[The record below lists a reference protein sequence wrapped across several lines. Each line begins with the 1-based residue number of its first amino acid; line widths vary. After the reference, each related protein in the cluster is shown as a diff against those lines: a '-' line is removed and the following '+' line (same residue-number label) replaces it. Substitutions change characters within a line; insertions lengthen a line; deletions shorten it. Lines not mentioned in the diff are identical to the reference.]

1 MVIIVVVVVV
11 AAAALSSSSS
21 SSSSRSSSSS
31 SSSISR
37 SSRANRIRLPRKDG
51 ILLLWRHCRVA
62 CFIAV
67 SVPSAS
73 KSAAHAS
80 EFAVQEETAVEV

>member
-1 MVIIVVVVVV
+1 MARAILIVV
-11 AAAALSSSSS
+11 ATATTTTTTTTTATTT
-21 SSSSRSSSSS
+21 
-31 SSSISR
+31 
-37 SSRANRIRLPRKDG
+37 SRANRIGLPRKDG

-80 EFAVQEETAVEV
+80 EFAVQEKTAVEV